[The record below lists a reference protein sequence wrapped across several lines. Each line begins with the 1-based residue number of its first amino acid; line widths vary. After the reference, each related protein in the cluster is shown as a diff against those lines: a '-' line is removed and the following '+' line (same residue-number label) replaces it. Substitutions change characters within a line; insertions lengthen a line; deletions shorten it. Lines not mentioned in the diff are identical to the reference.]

1 MHDPATDERTGE
13 TTTSPKE
20 TDQTKIGSAQPK
32 LTYGWNNTLNWKKWS
47 LNLFFQGT
55 VGNKIFNALRA
66 QYNSVNLISQG
77 KNVLK
82 EALTEQKYGDV
93 NSQYPS
99 DRYLENGS
107 YLRLATLTL
116 SYNLGQIGNGVHIAD
131 FIYAMPYDCVN
142 AKGLIYGRYRTFRKI
157 DDGEPIGY
165 YGAAM
170 NKSCAGIVAMNPEFA
185 DLFSLEGDDRN
196 SAVLGGKV
204 YVHDPLSGEETDQ
217 PYLYKGE
224 QLEFT
229 KEITLKAGGE
239 EQLNAGA
246 DANGW
251 RQGWRSIKFY
261 PNPYEYSAYDRSQ
274 SNDVPIFRYA
284 DVLLTKAEAILRGAN
299 ATNGDT
305 PESLFNQIRGYVHA
319 PLLDHTPSLQEL
331 LDERGRELFDENW
344 RRNDMIRFGTFENE
358 YGFHKKDF
366 PNAQFDKRRRIFP
379 VPQNVMNENT
389 N

>member
-1 MHDPATDERTGE
+1 
-13 TTTSPKE
+13 
-20 TDQTKIGSAQPK
+20 
-32 LTYGWNNTLNWKKWS
+32 
-47 LNLFFQGT
+47 
-55 VGNKIFNALRA
+55 
-66 QYNSVNLISQG
+66 
-77 KNVLK
+77 
-82 EALTEQKYGDV
+82 
-93 NSQYPS
+93 
-99 DRYLENGS
+99 
-107 YLRLATLTL
+107 
-116 SYNLGQIGNGVHIAD
+116 
-131 FIYAMPYDCVN
+131 
-142 AKGLIYGRYRTFRKI
+142 
-157 DDGEPIGY
+157 
-165 YGAAM
+165 M

-204 YVHDPLSGEETDQ
+204 YVHDPLSGEATDE

-229 KEITLKAGGE
+229 QEITLKAGGE

-261 PNPYEYSAYDRSQ
+261 PNPYEYSAYSRNQ

-284 DVLLTKAEAILRGAN
+284 DILLSKAEAILRGAN

-344 RRNDMIRFGTFENE
+344 RRNDMIRFGTFESE

-389 N
+389 NWQQNLGY